1 MRPFIVLFALSLASG
16 SAASTDGLS
25 SMSLEDLLRVEVA
38 GASRYAQPL
47 SEAPSAV
54 SIVAAEDIRRF
65 GFRTLAESL
74 QSVRGVYATNDRAY
88 SYLGIRGFG
97 RPGDYNSRIL
107 LLVDGDRRND
117 TIYDQAMVGHEGPVE
132 MDWVKRVEF
141 VPGPSSAIY
150 GGNALFGIVNA
161 VLWSGT
167 DLEGSR
173 VTAEAGSAGMA
184 RLGLLAG
191 RGIKTGGQA
200 GDWTVGLSVYRKRGG
215 DVHFPEFVGVGGGDG
230 IARGLDGERYAKAF
244 AKLNLG
250 GWHTSIALSS
260 RHKDVPTAYFST
272 DFNAPGNFT
281 LDQHAYADIG
291 HAATLS
297 ENLTRDVR
305 LHVGTYR
312 YDGEYVFLSSSS
324 VVGRD
329 EARAQWWGAEYRLT
343 WTGLEGHKLLLGA
356 EAQRNGR
363 VDQRYFDLSPR
374 TNHLDSR
381 HRGSSVGFFVQDEW
395 RFAPRWMTNLGLR
408 ADRITNFGTALS
420 PRAALIHHPIPEA
433 SMKLIHGRAFR
444 PPNAYERFYHDGNN
458 TQKPS
463 AGLRPERIATT
474 ELAADMAVTPTL
486 RLGASVYRYRMR
498 NLVEQITDPAD
509 GLLVFVNQSPIHA
522 RGAELEA
529 EAMLTGG
536 WRLRGS
542 IAAQRTHQDSGG
554 EPANSPRRLSKLL
567 ADGPLFDTG
576 WAFGLNL
583 QSIGSRL
590 SANGSRVPAHVAGN
604 LVLRQGEA
612 AKGGEWSVGLY
623 NLSGR
628 RHLDPS
634 SSEHVQNALPQDGRQ
649 IRVRWESALQ

>member
-1 MRPFIVLFALSLASG
+1 MRTFAALCAISLASTP
-16 SAASTDGLS
+16 AASADGLS
-25 SMSLEDLLRVEVA
+25 SMSLEDLLRVEVT
-38 GASRYAQPL
+38 GASRYVQPL

-54 SIVAAEDIRRF
+54 SVVAAEDIRRF
-65 GFRTLAESL
+65 GFRTLAEAL

-107 LLVDGDRRND
+107 LLVDGNRRND
-117 TIYDQAMVGHEGPVE
+117 AIYDQAMVGHEGPVE

-161 VLWSGT
+161 VLWSGA
-167 DLEGSR
+167 DLDGSR

-191 RGIKTGGQA
+191 RGIEAGGQA
-200 GDWTVGLSVYRKRGG
+200 GDWIAGVSVYRKRGG
-215 DVHFPEFVGVGGGDG
+215 NLHFPEFDGVGGSDG
-230 IARGLDGERYAKAF
+230 VARGLDGERHAKAF

-250 GWHTSIALSS
+250 GWHASVALSS

-297 ENLTRDVR
+297 ENLTRNVR
-305 LHVGTYR
+305 LHAGAYR
-312 YDGEYVFLSSSS
+312 YDGEYAFLSSSG

-329 EARAQWWGAEYRLT
+329 EARAKWWGAEYRLT
-343 WTGLEGHKLLLGA
+343 WTGMQGHTLLLGA

-363 VDQRYFDLSPR
+363 VDQRYFDISPR
-374 TNHLDSR
+374 TDYLDSR
-381 HRGSSVGFFVQDEW
+381 HRGSGAGLFVQDEW
-395 RFAPRWMTNLGLR
+395 RFAPRWMANLGLR
-408 ADRITNFGTALS
+408 ADRIADFGATLS
-420 PRAALIHHPIPEA
+420 PRAALIHHPVPEA
-433 SMKLIHGRAFR
+433 SVKLIHGRAFR
-444 PPNAYERFYHDGNN
+444 PPNAYERFYHDGGS
-458 TQKPS
+458 TQKAS
-463 AGLRPERIATT
+463 TDLKPERIATT

-486 RLGASVYRYRMR
+486 RLGASLYRYRMK

-509 GLLVFVNQSPIHA
+509 SLLVFVNQPPIRA

-529 EAMLTGG
+529 EAMLAGG

-542 IAAQRTHQDSGG
+542 FAAQQIRQDSGA
-554 EPANSPRRLSKLL
+554 ESANSPRRLAKLL

-576 WAFGLNL
+576 WTFGLNL
-583 QSIGSRL
+583 QAIGSRL
-590 SANGSRVPAHVAGN
+590 SANGSRVPAYVAGN
-604 LVLRQGEA
+604 LMLRRGKA

-623 NLSGR
+623 NLSGH

-649 IRVRWESALQ
+649 LQARWEIVL

>member
-1 MRPFIVLFALSLASG
+1 MRAFAVLCAISLASTP
-16 SAASTDGLS
+16 AASADGLS

-38 GASRYAQPL
+38 GASRYVQPL

-54 SIVAAEDIRRF
+54 SIVGAEDIRRF
-65 GFRTLAESL
+65 GFRTLAEAL

-161 VLWSGT
+161 ILWSGA

-173 VTAEAGSAGMA
+173 VTVEAGSAGMA
-184 RLGLLAG
+184 RMGLMAG
-191 RGIKTGGQA
+191 RSLPAG
-200 GDWTVGLSVYRKRGG
+200 GDWSAGVSVYRKRGG
-215 DVHFPEFVGVGGGDG
+215 DVRFPEFDGVGGSDG
-230 IARGLDGERYAKAF
+230 VARGLDGERHAKAF
-244 AKLNLG
+244 ANLNLG
-250 GWHTSIALSS
+250 GWHASVAFST
-260 RHKDVPTAYFST
+260 RHKDVPTAYYDT

-297 ENLTRDVR
+297 ENLTRNVR
-305 LHVGTYR
+305 LHAGAYR
-312 YDGEYVFLSSSS
+312 YDGEYVFLSSSG

-329 EARAQWWGAEYRLT
+329 EGRAQWWGAEYRLT
-343 WTGLEGHKLLLGA
+343 WTGLAGHKLLLGA

-363 VDQRYFDLSPR
+363 IDQRYFDISPR
-374 TNHLDSR
+374 TDYLDSR
-381 HRGSSVGFFVQDEW
+381 HRSGSAGLFVQDEW
-395 RFAPRWMTNLGLR
+395 RFAPRWMANLGLR
-408 ADRITNFGTALS
+408 ADRITDFGTTLS
-420 PRAALIHHPIPEA
+420 PRAALIHHPVPEA
-433 SMKLIHGRAFR
+433 SVKLIHGRAFR
-444 PPNAYERFYHDGNN
+444 PPNAYERFYHDGGS
-458 TQKPS
+458 TQKAS

-486 RLGASVYRYRMR
+486 RLGASAYRYRMK

-509 GLLVFVNQSPIHA
+509 SLLVFVNQPPIHA
-522 RGAELEA
+522 RGVELEA
-529 EAMLTGG
+529 EAMLIGG

-542 IAAQRTHQDSGG
+542 IAGQRLKPADGG
-554 EPANSPRRLSKLL
+554 EPANSPRRLAKLL

-576 WAFGLNL
+576 WTFGLNL
-583 QSIGSRL
+583 QAIGSRL
-590 SANGSRVPAHVAGN
+590 SANGSRVPAYVSGN
-604 LVLRQGEA
+604 LMLRRGKA

-623 NLSGR
+623 NLSGH

-634 SSEHVQNALPQDGRQ
+634 SSEHVQSALPQDGRQ
-649 IRVRWESALQ
+649 LRARWEIAL